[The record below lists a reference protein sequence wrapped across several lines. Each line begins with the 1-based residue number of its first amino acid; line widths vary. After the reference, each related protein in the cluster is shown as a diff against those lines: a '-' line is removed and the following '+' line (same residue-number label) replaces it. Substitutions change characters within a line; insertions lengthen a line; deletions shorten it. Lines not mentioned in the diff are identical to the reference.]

1 MAKAKP
7 MGLDRSPLHLLHRA
21 SQCAEEIF
29 STNLGVTNLT
39 PRQLVVMLAVAD
51 NEGANQNR
59 LTELTGIDRS
69 TMADIVR
76 RLKRRGW
83 LQRQRTRTDA
93 RAYAIKLNDD
103 GWQRVRQAM
112 PLAAKVDD
120 LILSTVSDKQRSA
133 FIEHL
138 SNVVSSLELSNDHQL
153 RRPIPR
159 ARSRRP
165 RHAA

>member
-7 MGLDRSPLHLLHRA
+7 MGIDRSPVHLLHRV
-21 SQCAEEIF
+21 SQCAEVIF
-29 STNLGVTNLT
+29 SNNLGVTNLT

-59 LTELTGIDRS
+59 LTERTGIDRS

-76 RLKRRGW
+76 RLSRRGW

-93 RAYAIKLNDD
+93 RAYAIKLTED
-103 GWQRVRQAM
+103 GWHRVRQAI

-120 LILSTVSDKQRSA
+120 LILSTISGKQRNA
-133 FIEHL
+133 FIAL
-138 SNVVSSLELSNDHQL
+138 LTNLVSSLELSNDRQH
-153 RRPIPR
+153 RRPIQR
-159 ARSRRP
+159 VRSRRP
-165 RHAA
+165 RHGA